1 MRARGGV
8 AVKLLVALG
17 KELFA
22 VRVLPRTIHG
32 ETFAD
37 GISALAGSIRLTA
50 HSWFP
55 RSIGHTRPIFSLNS
69 EHDLPFLHTDD
80 RDLPNISFQ
89 MSSTF
94 RTVIYIE

>member
-1 MRARGGV
+1 MWCSGKEGSCERGGGGV

-50 HSWFP
+50 YLWFP
-55 RSIGHTRPIFSLNS
+55 RSIGHTRPIFFP
-69 EHDLPFLHTDD
+69 E
-80 RDLPNISFQ
+80 Q
-89 MSSTF
+89 
-94 RTVIYIE
+94 